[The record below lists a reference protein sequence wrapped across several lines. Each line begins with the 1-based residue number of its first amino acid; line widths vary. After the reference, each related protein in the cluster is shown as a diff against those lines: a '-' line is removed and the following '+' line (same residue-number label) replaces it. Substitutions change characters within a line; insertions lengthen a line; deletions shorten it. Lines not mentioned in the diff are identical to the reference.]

1 MTSAVRVGPVA
12 GAVKPPGRTRR
23 SARIRASIDG
33 LLFLGPFLIVFA
45 LFLLG
50 PVVQA
55 FVMSG
60 YSWDLLSGDTAF
72 VGIKNYA
79 QMLGG
84 VGLVWDLQNAF
95 LFRVLIVAVV
105 AVVAV
110 VMYRRSRRLLAPIG
124 LAVVGLA
131 LVVLLGVHPGPAGR
145 WNDQD
150 FWTSLGNTLTFTL
163 VSTPLLVALG
173 LILALTVNARRRFT
187 AVYRTAFFLPY
198 VLPISAVTLIWS
210 YLLNPGRGLIAGM
223 LSWFGLP
230 GIPFLSDPSLALPSI
245 IATSIWWGVGFN
257 MVLFLAGLQDVE
269 PSLLEAAAL
278 DGANGWQRFRNVT
291 LPGLSNVTVL
301 VVVTQLIASFQI
313 FGQVYIMTRGGP
325 GTATEVLIQHI
336 YESGFRNYALGYAA
350 TLSVFLF
357 LVMVAVSAIQFRVLR
372 RNA

>member
-1 MTSAVRVGPVA
+1 MTSAVRIGSATSA
-12 GAVKPPGRTRR
+12 GRPPAKRRR
-23 SARIRASIDG
+23 SGRIRSSVDG
-33 LLFLGPFLIVFA
+33 LLFLAPFLIVFA

-72 VGIKNYA
+72 VGLKNYVT
-79 QMLGG
+79 MLGG
-84 VGLVWDLQNAF
+84 VGLVWDVQNA
-95 LFRVLIVAVV
+95 LVIRLALLGAAVILGVVL
-105 AVVAV
+105 
-110 VMYRRSRRLLAPIG
+110 YRRSRKAATPVAIVALGVALA
-124 LAVVGLA
+124 
-131 LVVLLGVHPGPAGR
+131 VLLGVHPGSTGR

-150 FWTSLGNTLTFTL
+150 FWTSLGNTLLFTL

-173 LILALTVNARRRFT
+173 LILALAVNARRRFT

-210 YLLNPGRGLIAGM
+210 YLLNPGRGLIAGV

-230 GIPFLSDPSLALPSI
+230 GIPFLSDPGLAMPSI

-278 DGANGWQRFRNVT
+278 DGANGWQRFWNVT
-291 LPGLSNVTVL
+291 VPGLSNVTVL

-325 GTATEVLIQHI
+325 GTSTEVLIQHI

-357 LVMVAVSAIQFRVLR
+357 LIMVVVSALQFRVLR
-372 RNA
+372 RA